1 MEQFLHAIPAGDH
14 WLHTSPEFALKRVL
28 AAGLPR
34 IYFMGPC
41 FRDEED
47 GPLHTSEFTML
58 EWYRAGAGYR
68 EIIDEVA
75 HLLLVLC
82 QSVGLPAPTLVHTTW
97 KEAFETHVGRAAPA
111 DISEALR
118 LWVEQVEPQLQ
129 DPTIVRDYPAELAAL
144 AQIRGPVCERFELYW
159 KGVELANAYT
169 EITDAQEAQDRWNA
183 ENEARVAAGRAPH
196 PVDSRVLEAI
206 ARHSRAGGIAMGVD
220 RLILV
225 LLGLDDIRE
234 TRLEP

>member
-34 IYFMGPC
+34 IYFMGSC
-41 FRDEED
+41 FRDEEG

-68 EIIDEVA
+68 EIMQEVGV
-75 HLLLVLC
+75 LLHAVSS
-82 QSVGLPAPTLVHTTW
+82 SVGLPAPTLVHTTW
-97 KEAFETHVGRAAPA
+97 KEAFEKHVGHPAPP
-111 DISEALR
+111 DLSEALR
-118 LWVEQVEPQLQ
+118 LWVERVEPSLLS
-129 DPTIVRDYPAELAAL
+129 PTIVRDYPSELAAL
-144 AQIRGPVCERFELYW
+144 ATIRGTVCERFELYW

-169 EITDAQEAQDRWNA
+169 EITDAQEAQERWRA
-183 ENEARVAAGRAPH
+183 ENKAREEAGRSPH
-196 PVDSRVLEAI
+196 PVDPRVLAAI
-206 ARHSRAGGIAMGVD
+206 GRHSRAGGIALGVD

-225 LLGLDDIRE
+225 LLGLKDIRE
-234 TRLEP
+234 IRLEP